1 MRWDNGRRLIPV
13 FPGSILGNKPPRQL
27 LQPCLLLRVNDERL
41 ALADSPGPF
50 QKSGLSFVPDK
61 GNKYAR
67 LFLILYY
74 TKTNKGDKIETSK
87 NKTIQA

>member
-1 MRWDNGRRLIPV
+1 M
-13 FPGSILGNKPPRQL
+13 
-27 LQPCLLLRVNDERL
+27 
-41 ALADSPGPF
+41 ADSPGPF
-50 QKSGLSFVPDK
+50 QKPGLSFVPDK
-61 GNKYAR
+61 GDKYAR